1 MIGYINK
8 YLKTL
13 DYTYITCIKKI
24 KSIFSLIFSI
34 HKFRFNFFYMPF
46 FIYKINKKLTIYIYS
61 LYKYILYKYKKIK
74 YTIFNYPKYYK
85 NFNFYNHIKDTI
97 KNDIHFILDYYW
109 NIINIDLWKNNI
121 LFYILLLWFYSI
133 LLISNM
139 LLYFL
144 IIKFIFYSLKYIL
157 NYMFICLDYIFYTY
171 LNFTRMPKF
180 IFGIPYIIII
190 INSYRF
196 YYILFH
202 ILPSLLVFDTW
213 LYIIYNLKI
222 IFIIIINRFL
232 DILEYSI
239 ISFSKSFFFFFIK
252 KLLYHI
258 YYYLTEKDALK
269 KFLIHNIINIKIY
282 YKNKIKYKF
291 FLFLNTKIIC
301 YFFFTCNN
309 FKDKKNLHKRFIEFK
324 TYIKYI
330 YPYISFSFN
339 FYVKFLIYKLNIF
352 NIQFKYIHDI
362 FILYMIFKYNKN
374 NLNFNII
381 FIIKYHLINTILK
394 YKAILYNMILYF
406 YNIIF
411 LSFWHYILIIIK
423 YQTFTKK

>member
-8 YLKTL
+8 YLKNL

-24 KSIFSLIFSI
+24 KSILSVIFSI
-34 HKFRFNFFYMPF
+34 HKYRFNFFYMPF
-46 FIYKINKKLTIYIYS
+46 FIYKINKKMTIYIYS
-61 LYKYILYKYKKIK
+61 LYKSILYKYKKIN

-85 NFNFYNHIKDTI
+85 NFNFYNYIKDTI
-97 KNDIHFILDYYW
+97 IKDVHYIFNYYY

-121 LFYILLLWFYSI
+121 FFYIIILWFYSI

-139 LLYFL
+139 LLNFL

-180 IFGIPYIIII
+180 LFGIPYIIII
-190 INSYRF
+190 MNSYRC

-202 ILPSLLVFDTW
+202 ILPSLIFFDTW
-213 LYIIYNLKI
+213 LNIIYNLKI

-239 ISFSKSFFFFFIK
+239 IAFSKSFFFFFIK
-252 KLLYHI
+252 KSLYHI

-269 KFLIHNIINIKIY
+269 NFLIHKINNIKIY
-282 YKNKIKYKF
+282 YINKIKYKF
-291 FLFLNTKIIC
+291 FWFLNTKFVC
-301 YFFFTCNN
+301 YFFYTFYN

-330 YPYISFSFN
+330 YPYISFSIK
-339 FYVKFLIYKLNIF
+339 FYVIFLMYKIKIF
-352 NIQFKYIHDI
+352 NIKIKYIYDI
-362 FILYMIFKYNKN
+362 FILYIIFNNKN
-374 NLNFNII
+374 NINFNII
-381 FIIKYHLINTILK
+381 FIIKYYIKNTILK
-394 YKAILYNMILYF
+394 YKSILYNIILYF
-406 YNIIF
+406 YNIVF
-411 LSFWHYILIIIK
+411 LSFWHYNLIIIK
-423 YQTFTKK
+423 YQTFTR